1 MSSETRAER
10 LMNFYRRMLQLRRFE
25 ERSIELYQQGL
36 MGGSLHVGIGQEAV
50 AVGVCAALRPDDYMT
65 NTYRGR
71 PQFLAKGADPG
82 RTMAELLGRRDGY
95 CRGKGG
101 PMHVTAVELGCLGAN
116 AIVGAGVPIAVG
128 AALSAKMQ
136 GSDRVAV
143 TFFGEGATNQGAW
156 HEAMNLAAVWQAPVV
171 LVLEN
176 NQYAEMT
183 PIRRTVRIERLADRA
198 TAYGI
203 PAVIVDGM
211 DVEAVHA
218 AAVVAVARA
227 RSGGGPTLIEA
238 QTYRFKGH
246 MIGDSEVYRTREEV
260 TEWMA
265 RDPLRLSRQ
274 KLIELGVAEDALDRA
289 EREVERWIEEAVA
302 FALASPE
309 PTVESAFEDVWV
321 SPSS

>member
-1 MSSETRAER
+1 
-10 LMNFYRRMLQLRRFE
+10 
-25 ERSIELYQQGL
+25 
-36 MGGSLHVGIGQEAV
+36 
-50 AVGVCAALRPDDYMT
+50 
-65 NTYRGR
+65 
-71 PQFLAKGADPG
+71 
-82 RTMAELLGRRDGY
+82 
-95 CRGKGG
+95 
-101 PMHVTAVELGCLGAN
+101 
-116 AIVGAGVPIAVG
+116 
-128 AALSAKMQ
+128 
-136 GSDRVAV
+136 
-143 TFFGEGATNQGAW
+143 NQGAW